1 MAESVQVKNIGLR
14 GVVVADTAV
23 SFIDGEKGI
32 LIYRGYRI
40 EDLAFSTTFPEI
52 AYLLLV
58 GHLPG
63 KEQLATLEADLLEAR
78 ELPGSIIDTLKT
90 IPKDAVPMD
99 VLQGM
104 VPILAASDPELED
117 ESREAN
123 LRKAIR
129 LTARIPAVT
138 AAFHR
143 LRQGKDIVPHD
154 PELGHAANF
163 LWQLHGVKPDPQ
175 LAKDFDICLILH
187 ADHTFNASTFAVR
200 EVISTRAHMYA
211 GVSAGVGALSGSLH
225 GGANAR
231 VMGMLMDLQNEPDVP
246 GWVRGQLAQG
256 ERIMGIG
263 HAVYKTMDP
272 RATILNE
279 MGQRLGEL
287 TGNSKWYGIL
297 SQIHDTAMEE
307 LAKRGKGE
315 LRPNVDFFSA
325 PVYHVMGITRDL
337 MTPVFAISRV
347 SGWCAHA
354 IEEKFGDVQ
363 GKPALYRPKAEYVGN
378 YCGLIGCEFE
388 PMEQR
393 K

>member
-1 MAESVQVKNIGLR
+1 MAETVQVKNIGLR

-23 SFIDGEKGI
+23 SFIDGEKGV

-40 EDLAFSTTFPEI
+40 EELAQSTSFPEI
-52 AYLLLV
+52 VHLLLV
-58 GHLPG
+58 GHLPN
-63 KEQLATLEADLLEAR
+63 KSELASIEADLLEAR
-78 ELPGSIIDTLKT
+78 DLPGSIIDTLKT

-104 VPILAASDPELED
+104 VPMLASVDPELED

-123 LRKAIR
+123 FRKAIR
-129 LTARIPAVT
+129 LAARIPAVT

-143 LRQGKDIVPHD
+143 LRQGKDIVTQD

-163 LWQLHGVKPDPQ
+163 LWQLHGEKPDPQ
-175 LAKDFDICLILH
+175 MAKDLDTCLTLH

-200 EVISTRAHMYA
+200 EVISTRAHIYA

-231 VMGMLMDLQNEPDVP
+231 VMGMLLELENEPDVP
-246 GWVRGQLAQG
+246 GWVRGQLDKG

-272 RATILNE
+272 RATILKE
-279 MGQRLGEL
+279 MGTRLGEL
-287 TGNSKWYGIL
+287 TGNSKWARIL
-297 SQIHDTAMEE
+297 GQIHDTAMEE
-307 LAKRGKGE
+307 LAKKGKGE

-325 PVYHVMGITRDL
+325 PVYYVMGITRDL
-337 MTPVFAISRV
+337 MTPIFAISRV
-347 SGWCAHA
+347 AGWSAHA

-363 GKPALYRPKAEYVGN
+363 GKPALYRPTAEYVGH

-388 PMEQR
+388 PMDER